1 MALKDHKLKSA
12 DDIRIHSRTGVVKG
26 SANWSDTYVSGGG
39 GANNTNVQVSSNVV
53 QRQKFFIREADGDE
67 VEVNDAGLGVR
78 DGHVVTVVYCG
89 SKAVAGTTGWAVY
102 FANRSTGATSRSN
115 STLGVL
121 SGQLSGCLPVGAV
134 VVLLLCVILLF
145 TRFVIIGLPVGALLA
160 FWLFSARN
168 KSKALTE
175 AIIAAAQQEVE
186 RTRPQADELKAQSA

>member
-12 DDIRIHSRTGVVKG
+12 EEIRVHSRTGIVKG
-26 SANWSDTYVSGGG
+26 AANWSDTYVSGGG

-89 SKAVAGTTGWAVY
+89 SKAVSDTTGWAVY

-115 STLGVL
+115 GTLGVL
-121 SGQLSGCLPVGAV
+121 SGQLSGFLPVAAV

-145 TRFVIIGLPVGALLA
+145 TRFMIFALPVGGLLA
-160 FWLFSARN
+160 FWLFSSRN
-168 KSKALTE
+168 KAKALTD
-175 AIIAAAQQEVE
+175 AILTAAQQEVE
-186 RTRPQADELKAQSA
+186 RTKPQADALKEQSA